1 MYKSHTW
8 PIYSVGSTCREP
20 SVNNNTTCHNVPQ
33 RALPTALPHHH
44 ITAGQNMD
52 GNHQKTT
59 WTDGKT
65 VFFLL
70 LFVSVPRDFSAISNH
85 PAPTFQASG
94 SGSGFNSTV
103 EIPMSSSAAFF
114 NKHSTDPS
122 HLDAGKARAKWEL
135 PNQPR
140 ITRPGKHTKNYGKIH
155 HF

>member
-1 MYKSHTW
+1 V
-8 PIYSVGSTCREP
+8 PFQQLCLI
-20 SVNNNTTCHNVPQ
+20 TTS
-33 RALPTALPHHH
+33 RL
-44 ITAGQNMD
+44 G
-52 GNHQKTT
+52 KT
-59 WTDGKT
+59 WTEIIKRPLEPT
-65 VFFLL
+65 EKRFFLL
-70 LFVSVPRDFSAISNH
+70 LFVSVPHDFSAISNH

>member
-20 SVNNNTTCHNVPQ
+20 SVNNVPQ
-33 RALPTALPHHH
+33 RATTCPSNSSASSPHHGWAKH
-44 ITAGQNMD
+44 GRKSSKDHLNRRK
-52 GNHQKTT
+52 NR
-59 WTDGKT
+59 
-65 VFFLL
+65 FFLL

-155 HF
+155 HL